1 MRRCS
6 TKRRSAWLCRQRLP
20 VRLVEAP
27 VSEDRIRIEVDGAV
41 ATMTVARPEKLNAF
55 DIDMLKALSAACDN
69 VEMMREVR
77 VLILTGEG
85 KAFSAGGDIKAWGG
99 MDAAAFGHDWVRF
112 GHRVFE
118 RLATLRMPVIAALNG
133 HALGG
138 GLELAAAADI
148 RIAESQIKIGLPET
162 SLGMVP
168 GWSGTQ
174 RLVTRF
180 GAQIV
185 RRMVLGGEM
194 FSAETAKA
202 EGLVDAVVET
212 GTVMQAARDYAARV
226 AKRGPAALEISK
238 LMIACADGEDKG
250 AAVEALGSIL
260 VAKTGDLR
268 EGVAAFTEKRE
279 AQFKGEW

>member
-1 MRRCS
+1 M
-6 TKRRSAWLCRQRLP
+6 AD
-20 VRLVEAP
+20 E
-27 VSEDRIRIEVDGAV
+27 RIRLDFDGPI
-41 ATMTVARPEKLNAF
+41 ATLTVSRPEKLNAF
-55 DIDMLKALSAACDN
+55 DIYMLRALSAACDT
-69 VEMMREVR
+69 VEAKRDVR
-77 VLILTGEG
+77 VIILTGEG

-99 MDAAAFGHDWVRF
+99 MEPASFGHDWVRF

-118 RLATLRMPVIAALNG
+118 RLATLRMPVVAALNG

-148 RIAESQIKIGLPET
+148 RLAEKHVKIGLPET

-174 RLVTRF
+174 RLVARF

-194 FSAETAKA
+194 FTAAQAEA

-212 GTVMQAARDYAARV
+212 GTVMHAALDYGRRIAS
-226 AKRGPAALEISK
+226 RGPAALEISK
-238 LMIACADGEDKG
+238 LMIASASGEDKG

-260 VAKTGDLR
+260 VAKTGDLK
-268 EGVAAFTEKRE
+268 EGVAAFSEKRE
-279 AQFKGEW
+279 ACFKGEW